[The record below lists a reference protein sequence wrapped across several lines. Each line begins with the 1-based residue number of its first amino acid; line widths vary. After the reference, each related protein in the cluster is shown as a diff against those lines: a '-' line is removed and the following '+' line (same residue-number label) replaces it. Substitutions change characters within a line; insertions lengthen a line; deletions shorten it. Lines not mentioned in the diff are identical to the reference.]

1 MDSKSGEN
9 TFSLDLDKLVIKNFF
24 KVKRELIESIQ
35 KFDLNLTRFESNDNM
50 DTELDSIRT
59 GASFSDV
66 LQTLE
71 KRKRACD
78 DLFTESSSVLTKKLK
93 VN

>member
-9 TFSLDLDKLVIKNFF
+9 TLSLDLDKLVIKNFF

-78 DLFTESSSVLTKKLK
+78 YLFTESSSVLTKKLK